1 MALTPQQPR
10 TYLQLCQ
17 DLYREVGASGG
28 NPTQVLPSVAGAQ
41 GELLRL
47 VNYVHDAELD
57 IQNLWVDWKWLNASF
72 YCYTGI
78 NGDHNGIY
86 TQPGGLGNLSNTS
99 AFPTDLA
106 EWDYPSFKIW
116 PAGSTNLTGPPQTLP
131 TVERQEVR
139 EFVFDNL
146 DFDIPSRVIIEND
159 NTFKFD
165 LAPDQSYQ
173 LLLGY
178 RKVPYDL
185 KVDADISNIPARFAN
200 RLIVEWARLKYGL
213 FENAAEQVQM
223 AKSQIYGI
231 VNDSGIMTM
240 QGLLAQL
247 ENDQLPNA
255 KNSRLQQGNDI
266 IIGGGQS
273 SFDDWGSGYYGFRP
287 W

>member
-28 NPTQVLPSVAGAQ
+28 NPTQALPSVASAQ

-57 IQNLWVDWKWLNASF
+57 IQNLWVDWKWLRERLTF
-72 YCYTGI
+72 YVGNN
-78 NGDHNGIY
+78 NGSLIY
-86 TQPGGLGNLSNTS
+86 TDATLVAS
-99 AFPTDLA
+99 AYPTDLA
-106 EWDYPSFKIW
+106 EWDFKTFRIY
-116 PAGSTNLTGPPQTLP
+116 PAGSTTYQILQTF
-131 TVERQEVR
+131 EWQEVR
-139 EFVFDNL
+139 DEVFDNT
-146 DFDIPSRVIIEND
+146 DFDQPWRIIILPD
-159 NTFKFD
+159 NTFKID
-165 LAPDQSYQ
+165 LAPDQTYQ
-173 LLLGY
+173 CYAEY
-178 RKVPYDL
+178 RAVPYDL
-185 KVDADISNIPARFAN
+185 KNDNDVSNIPARFGN
-200 RLIVEWARLKYGL
+200 RIIVEWARLKYGL

-266 IIGGGQS
+266 VVGGGQS
-273 SFDDWGSGYYGFRP
+273 GWDDWGSGYYGWRP